1 MQISLCPTGHKD
13 IPESQLRPLSQI
25 PAEERQA
32 ILSHPVFGNG
42 NAHYRL
48 LITNAW

>member
-1 MQISLCPTGHKD
+1 MSLSTIVERP

-42 NAHYRL
+42 NARYRL